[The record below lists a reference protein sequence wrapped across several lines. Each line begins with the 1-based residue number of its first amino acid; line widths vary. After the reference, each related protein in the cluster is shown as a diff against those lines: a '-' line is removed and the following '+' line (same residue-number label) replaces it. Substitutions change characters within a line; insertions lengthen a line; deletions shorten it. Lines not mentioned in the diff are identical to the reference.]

1 MVVMGV
7 GHGRI
12 EAAIDDVLSVPGVR
26 AIITPGLGNEAGPVE
41 GPRMSALVSDRVR
54 EAGIAMI
61 GPNCMGVAT
70 PGYPS
75 PWIGS
80 LHPTFVPGPVATIA
94 HSGSIGEIL
103 VSLGPRIGFR
113 TVVSAGNETVTDV
126 ADMVAFFADD
136 PDTRVIGL
144 FLEAV
149 RRPAAFEQ
157 ALQLV
162 AEAGKVAIVLKVGTS
177 EMGARAA
184 LTHTGAMVGSDQVFS
199 GMLRYYN
206 AIRVDDFGN
215 WLEHLEVFSRATP
228 PRGRRIGAVT
238 NSGGEGEYFAD
249 KAEQAGIPLQEFSPE
264 LKARIVAEFPN
275 FSGVGNPVDCWAID
289 DDRIVFPRVFE
300 LMAESGEFDVL
311 VSDIDHSQWLHAGE
325 RELAT
330 NIANDLRAACHRTDL
345 FPCVITVTTADPPI
359 EDIEWARQHD
369 IPLLKGSL
377 PGLRALAARLAH
389 RQRVPASRLLPAA
402 PPLPGAGDLPELESA
417 RIAASYGLSY
427 VRAERC
433 ASADEAAAAA
443 EQIGYPVVVKID
455 NVAHKAKVGGVA
467 LGLADAAGVREAA
480 RRMGGRVIVAEQVL
494 GGVELLIGVTRDPD
508 FGATVSVGVG
518 GGLAE
523 ALELITHSL
532 APLDA
537 DGARELVASLPVIER
552 LLGGEVPDPPDRGD
566 RGRLAPG
573 CGAPR
578 DLRDRRQSPAGLA
591 RARRRARLPD
601 RAGQPRGASRMS
613 EAVLYETRGPAAWVT
628 LNRPEKL
635 NALNG
640 AVLEGLHAALDR
652 AVADD
657 EVKVV
662 VVTGAGER
670 AFSAGYDLSAE
681 AAHSDIP
688 AHQWHEVLATDID
701 ATMKLWALPKPTIAA
716 VRGYCL
722 AGGCELAMA
731 CDMIISTESGRF
743 GEPEIRYGSGPV
755 TLLMPFLLGQKKTNE
770 LLFTGDMIDAQAAER
785 AGMINR
791 VVAEDELD
799 AEVEALVRK
808 IAPTPLPVLR
818 LTKIALVRAY
828 EAMGLREAVNMNL
841 DLSSMLNAADAPEQ
855 REFMQ
860 IVQSSGLKAALA
872 WRDNRYGEV
881 LGGVK
886 S

>member
-1 MVVMGV
+1 MSSIISPLLRTDLDGIFRPRSVAIYGISERTSQRIAENMTVPGVPFYGINPTKTEACGVVCYPAIADCPEVPEMVVMGV
-7 GHGRI
+7 GHARI
-12 EAAIDDVLSVPGVR
+12 EAAIEDVLSVPGVR

-41 GPRMSALVSDRVR
+41 GPRVSALISDRVR

-80 LHPTFVPGPVATIA
+80 LHPTFVAGPVATIA

-126 ADMVAFFADD
+126 SDMVAFFADD
-136 PDTRVIGL
+136 PETRAVGL

-157 ALQLV
+157 ALQRV

-184 LTHTGAMVGSDQVFS
+184 LTHTGAMVGSDEVFS

-249 KAEQAGIPLQEFSPE
+249 KAEQAGIPLREFSPE

-289 DDRIVFPRVFE
+289 DDRVVFPRVFE

-330 NIANDLRAACHRTDL
+330 NIANDLRAACHQTDL

-359 EDIEWARQHD
+359 EDIEWARRHD
-369 IPLLKGSL
+369 IPLLKGTL

-402 PPLPGAGDLPELESA
+402 PPLTGAGDLPELESA
-417 RIAASYGLSY
+417 RIAGSYGLSY

-433 ASADEAAAAA
+433 ATADEAAAAA
-443 EQIGYPVVVKID
+443 ARIGYPVVVKID
-455 NVAHKAKVGGVA
+455 NVAHKARVGGVA
-467 LGLADAAGVREAA
+467 LGLADDAGVREAA

-494 GGVELLIGVTRDPD
+494 GGAELMIGVTRDPD
-508 FGATVSVGVG
+508 FGATVSVGIG

-552 LLGGEVPDPPDRGD
+552 LLGAVPDHLIEAIVAVS
-566 RGRLAPG
+566 RLAAEHPEISEIDVN
-573 CGAPR
+573 P
-578 DLRDRRQSPAGLA
+578 LLVSP
-591 RARRRARLPD
+591 
-601 RAGQPRGASRMS
+601 
-613 EAVLYETRGPAAWVT
+613 E
-628 LNRPEKL
+628 
-635 NALNG
+635 
-640 AVLEGLHAALDR
+640 R
-652 AVADD
+652 AVALDCLIVLD
-657 EVKVV
+657 TTE
-662 VVTGAGER
+662 ER
-670 AFSAGYDLSAE
+670 AA
-681 AAHSDIP
+681 
-688 AHQWHEVLATDID
+688 
-701 ATMKLWALPKPTIAA
+701 
-716 VRGYCL
+716 
-722 AGGCELAMA
+722 
-731 CDMIISTESGRF
+731 
-743 GEPEIRYGSGPV
+743 
-755 TLLMPFLLGQKKTNE
+755 
-770 LLFTGDMIDAQAAER
+770 
-785 AGMINR
+785 
-791 VVAEDELD
+791 
-799 AEVEALVRK
+799 
-808 IAPTPLPVLR
+808 
-818 LTKIALVRAY
+818 
-828 EAMGLREAVNMNL
+828 
-841 DLSSMLNAADAPEQ
+841 
-855 REFMQ
+855 
-860 IVQSSGLKAALA
+860 
-872 WRDNRYGEV
+872 
-881 LGGVK
+881 
-886 S
+886 